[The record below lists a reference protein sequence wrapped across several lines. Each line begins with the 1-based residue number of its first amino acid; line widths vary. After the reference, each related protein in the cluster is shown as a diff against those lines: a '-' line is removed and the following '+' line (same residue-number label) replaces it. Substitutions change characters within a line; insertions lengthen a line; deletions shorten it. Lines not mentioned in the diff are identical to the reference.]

1 MDLVAEVVGALLAF
15 ALATGALSQLGLGEQ
30 ARLAGPVAVT
40 VAVSAVL
47 VGVLGWHAV
56 SSMVNTG
63 KSERQLSSD
72 EVATERDNAGPL
84 TTGFVDWLLAR
95 VPRDSSYYVIG
106 NGADEKLLNFSLLP
120 RRFAASPQQAQWVI
134 VAGAAQF
141 DAGAFGFIRP
151 TYYSPG
157 MGLASRASAG

>member
-15 ALATGALSQLGLGEQ
+15 ALVTSVLSQLGLGEQ
-30 ARLAGPVAVT
+30 ARLAGPVVVT

-47 VGVLGWHAV
+47 VGALGWHAV
-56 SSMVNTG
+56 SSMVNVG
-63 KSERQLSSD
+63 KSERQLSPG
-72 EVATERDNAGPL
+72 EVATERNNPSPL

-95 VPRDSSYYVIG
+95 IPRDGAYYVIG
-106 NGADEKLLNFSLLP
+106 NDGTDDLLNFSLLP
-120 RRFAASPQQAQWVI
+120 RRLVASPQQAQWVI

-141 DAGAFGFIRP
+141 DAAASGFTRP
-151 TYYSPG
+151 TYYSPR